1 VRALFDTNVLL
12 AAFLTE
18 GVCEKLLTRAR
29 KRHFDLIT
37 CPFILREF
45 ERILGKKFSAVKRE
59 KEAALALIAEAVS
72 GSVEPSEMPVGA
84 CRDKDDDK
92 VLACAIEAEA
102 EYLVTGDKDLLH
114 MKTYKGIRIVAPR
127 EFELLFDQ

>member
-45 ERILGKKFSAVKRE
+45 ERVLAKKFSATKTERE
-59 KEAALALIAEAVS
+59 TALALISEAAMDIVH
-72 GSVEPSEMPVGA
+72 PSATAPGA
-84 CRDKDDDK
+84 RRDSDDDN
-92 VLACAIEAEA
+92 VLACAVEAAA

-114 MKTYKGIRIVAPR
+114 MKTYKGIRILTPR
-127 EFELLFDQ
+127 AFELLFDD

>member
-1 VRALFDTNVLL
+1 MRALFDTNVLL

-37 CPFILREF
+37 CPFILHEF
-45 ERILGKKFSAVKRE
+45 ERILVKKFSATKQE
-59 KEAALALIAEAVS
+59 KETALALIAEAARDV
-72 GSVEPSEMPVGA
+72 VEPSETPVGA
-84 CRDKDDDK
+84 CRDKDDDNI
-92 VLACAIEAEA
+92 LACAVEAAA

-114 MKTYKGIRIVAPR
+114 MKTYKGIRIVMPR
-127 EFELLFDQ
+127 EFELLFDR

>member
-45 ERILGKKFSAVKRE
+45 DRILIKKFSATKQE
-59 KEAALALIAEAVS
+59 KETALALIAEAVS
-72 GSVEPSEMPVGA
+72 DSVEPSEIPAGA
-84 CRDKDDDK
+84 CRDKDDDN
-92 VLACAIEAEA
+92 VLACAMEAEA
-102 EYLVTGDKDLLH
+102 AYLVTGDKDLLH
-114 MKTYKGIRIVAPR
+114 MKTYKGIRIVTPR
-127 EFELLFDQ
+127 EFELLFDR

>member
-1 VRALFDTNVLL
+1 MRAVFDTNVLL

-29 KRHFDLIT
+29 KNHFDLIT

-45 ERILGKKFSAVKRE
+45 ERILLKKFSATKQE
-59 KEAALALIAEAVS
+59 KETALALIAEASLDMVD
-72 GSVEPSEMPVGA
+72 PSETPSGA
-84 CRDKDDDK
+84 CRDRDDDN
-92 VLACAIEAEA
+92 VLACAMEAAA

-114 MKTYKGIRIVAPR
+114 MKTFKGIRIVTPR

>member
-45 ERILGKKFSAVKRE
+45 ERILVKKFSATKQE
-59 KEAALALIAEAVS
+59 KESALALIAEAAPD
-72 GSVEPSEMPVGA
+72 SVEPSETPAGA
-84 CRDKDDDK
+84 RRDTDDDH
-92 VLACAIEAEA
+92 VLACAVEAEA
-102 EYLVTGDKDLLH
+102 AYLVTGDKDLLH
-114 MKTYKGIRIVAPR
+114 MKTFRGIRIVTPR
-127 EFELLFDQ
+127 EFELLFDR

>member
-45 ERILGKKFSAVKRE
+45 ERVLAKKFSATKTERE
-59 KEAALALIAEAVS
+59 TALALISEAAMDIVH
-72 GSVEPSEMPVGA
+72 PSATPSRA
-84 CRDKDDDK
+84 RRDSDDDN
-92 VLACAIEAEA
+92 VLTCAVEAAA

-114 MKTYKGIRIVAPR
+114 MKAYKGIRILTPR
-127 EFELLFDQ
+127 DFELLFDS